1 MCGSLVVWGMEYFAF
16 SCLFLKEKSYICRK
30 FTNIGVKVMILEFCA
45 TNYLSI
51 KEELKLSFVSTPL
64 KESST
69 EPNDL
74 FELADTGISLVRS
87 AVIYG
92 ANASGKSNVLK
103 AFAFYKRFI
112 TDSFKDSQAGEAI
125 DVENFRLN
133 ATTIDEPTSLEA
145 TFTDGEYIYRYGFEV
160 DSQKVQME
168 WLYRRI
174 CKKRAKEVELFYR
187 EDGVTTVHPKS
198 LLLQELV
205 NKKMVRS
212 NALLLSTAAQFN
224 ETIAVSILR
233 WLSNTQVL
241 FCSEDEVLWQNA
253 IKYLDD
259 ETIRERIIAF
269 ARYADLGI
277 ENIIKVDNRIVSRHR
292 QYDDEGREVNN
303 VAFSF
308 NRNESEGTVKY
319 FSLAYPIID
328 ALDNGKCIVID
339 ELDSRLH
346 PLLVKR
352 IIALFNDAQT
362 NPKGAQLLFTA
373 HDTYLLSAGL
383 FRRDQ
388 VWFTQKDNFGATELY
403 SLAEYKVRSTS
414 PFERDYLLG
423 KYGATPLIGDMESI
437 FNPAKQS

>member
-1 MCGSLVVWGMEYFAF
+1 
-16 SCLFLKEKSYICRK
+16 
-30 FTNIGVKVMILEFCA
+30 MILEFRA
-45 TNYLSI
+45 TNFLSI
-51 KEELKLSFVSTPL
+51 KDELKLSFVSTQL
-64 KESST
+64 KESSA

-74 FELADTGISLVRS
+74 YDLSDTGISLVRS
-87 AVIYG
+87 AIIYG

-112 TDSFKDSQAGEAI
+112 TDSFKDSQAGEVI

-168 WLYRRI
+168 WLYRRA

-187 EDGVTTVHPKS
+187 EDGVTSVHPKS
-198 LLLQELV
+198 QLLQELV

-224 ETIAVSILR
+224 ETTAVNILR
-233 WLSNTQVL
+233 WLSDTQVL

-259 ETIRERIIAF
+259 EVLRERITAF

-277 ENIIKVDNRIVSRHR
+277 ENITKIDNRIVSRHR

-308 NRNESEGTVKY
+308 SRNESEGTIKY

-328 ALDNGKCIVID
+328 ALDNGKRVVID

-352 IIALFNDAQT
+352 IVALFNDART

-423 KYGATPLIGDMESI
+423 KYGATPLIGDMESV
-437 FNPAKQS
+437 FNPSKQS

>member
-1 MCGSLVVWGMEYFAF
+1 
-16 SCLFLKEKSYICRK
+16 
-30 FTNIGVKVMILEFCA
+30 MILEFCA
-45 TNYLSI
+45 TNFLSI
-51 KEELKLSFVSTPL
+51 KDELKLSFVSTQL
-64 KESST
+64 KESSA

-74 FELADTGISLVRS
+74 YDLSDTGISLVRS
-87 AVIYG
+87 AIIYG

-112 TDSFKDSQAGEAI
+112 TDSFKNSQAGEVI

-168 WLYRRI
+168 WLYRRA

-187 EDGVTTVHPKS
+187 EDGVTSVHPKS
-198 LLLQELV
+198 QLLQELV

-224 ETIAVSILR
+224 ETTAVNILR
-233 WLSNTQVL
+233 WLSDTQVL

-259 ETIRERIIAF
+259 EKLRERITAF

-277 ENIIKVDNRIVSRHR
+277 ENITKIDNRIVSRHR

-308 NRNESEGTVKY
+308 NRNESEGTIKY

-328 ALDNGKCIVID
+328 ALDNGKRVVID

-352 IIALFNDAQT
+352 IVALFNDART

-437 FNPAKQS
+437 FNPSKQS

>member
-1 MCGSLVVWGMEYFAF
+1 
-16 SCLFLKEKSYICRK
+16 
-30 FTNIGVKVMILEFCA
+30 MILEFCA
-45 TNYLSI
+45 INYLSI
-51 KEELKLSFVSTPL
+51 KDELKLSFVSTPL
-64 KESST
+64 KESSA

-74 FELADTGISLVRS
+74 YDLSDTGISLVRS

-103 AFAFYKRFI
+103 AFAFYKRFV
-112 TDSFKDSQAGEAI
+112 TNSFKDSQAGEAI

-168 WLYRRI
+168 WLYRRA

-187 EDGVTTVHPKS
+187 EDGITAVHPKS
-198 LLLQELV
+198 QLLQELV

-224 ETIAVSILR
+224 ETTAVSILR
-233 WLSNTQVL
+233 WLSDTQVL
-241 FCSEDEVLWQNA
+241 FCSEDEMLWQNA
-253 IKYLDD
+253 IKHLDD
-259 ETIRERIIAF
+259 EALRERITAF

-277 ENIIKVDNRIVSRHR
+277 ENITKIDNRIVSRHR
-292 QYDDEGREVNN
+292 QYDDDGREVNN

-308 NRNESEGTVKY
+308 NRNESEGTIKY
-319 FSLAYPIID
+319 FSLAYPIIN
-328 ALDNGKCIVID
+328 ALDTGKRVVID

-352 IIALFNDAQT
+352 IVALFNDAQT

-423 KYGATPLIGDMESI
+423 KYGATPLIGDIESI
-437 FNPAKQS
+437 FNSAKQS

>member
-1 MCGSLVVWGMEYFAF
+1 
-16 SCLFLKEKSYICRK
+16 
-30 FTNIGVKVMILEFCA
+30 MILEFCA

-51 KEELKLSFVSTPL
+51 KDELKLSFISTPL
-64 KESST
+64 KESFA
-69 EPNDL
+69 EANDL

-103 AFAFYKRFI
+103 ALAFYKSFI
-112 TDSFKDSQAGEAI
+112 TDSFKDRQAGEAI

-133 ATTIDEPTSLEA
+133 ATTVDEPTSLEA

-160 DSQKVQME
+160 DTKAVQME
-168 WLYRRI
+168 WLFRRA

-187 EDGVTTVHPKS
+187 EDGTTTVHPKS
-198 LLLQELV
+198 QLLQELV
-205 NKKMVRS
+205 SKKMVRS

-224 ETIAVSILR
+224 ESTAVSILH
-233 WLSNTQVL
+233 WLSDTQVL
-241 FCSEDEVLWQNA
+241 FCSEDELLWQNA
-253 IKYLDD
+253 INHLDD
-259 ETIRERIIAF
+259 EVLRERITTF

-277 ENIIKVDNRIVSRHR
+277 ENIMKIDNRIVSRHR
-292 QYDDEGREVNN
+292 QFDDDGREVNS

-308 NRNESEGTVKY
+308 NRNESEGTIKY
-319 FSLAYPIID
+319 FSLAYPIIN
-328 ALDNGKCIVID
+328 ALDNGKLIVID

-352 IIALFNDAQT
+352 IIALFNDVRT

-403 SLAEYKVRSTS
+403 SLAEYKVRSSS

-423 KYGATPLIGDMESI
+423 KYGATPLIGDIESV
-437 FNPAKQS
+437 FNPSSSHEQET

>member
-1 MCGSLVVWGMEYFAF
+1 
-16 SCLFLKEKSYICRK
+16 
-30 FTNIGVKVMILEFCA
+30 MILEFCA
-45 TNYLSI
+45 TNFLSI
-51 KEELKLSFVSTPL
+51 KDELKLSFVSTQL
-64 KESST
+64 KESSA

-74 FELADTGISLVRS
+74 YELSDTGISLVRS
-87 AVIYG
+87 AIIYG

-112 TDSFKDSQAGEAI
+112 TDSFKDSQAGEVI

-168 WLYRRI
+168 WLYRRA

-187 EDGVTTVHPKS
+187 EDGVTSVHPKS
-198 LLLQELV
+198 QLLQELV

-224 ETIAVSILR
+224 ETTAVNILR
-233 WLSNTQVL
+233 WLSDTQVL

-259 ETIRERIIAF
+259 EVLRERITAF

-277 ENIIKVDNRIVSRHR
+277 ENITKIDNRIVSRHR

-308 NRNESEGTVKY
+308 NRNESEGTIKY

-328 ALDNGKCIVID
+328 ALDNGKRVVID

-352 IIALFNDAQT
+352 IVALFNDART

-437 FNPAKQS
+437 FNPSKQS

>member
-1 MCGSLVVWGMEYFAF
+1 
-16 SCLFLKEKSYICRK
+16 
-30 FTNIGVKVMILEFCA
+30 MILEFCA
-45 TNYLSI
+45 TNFLSI
-51 KEELKLSFVSTPL
+51 KDELKLSFVSTQL
-64 KESST
+64 KESSA

-74 FELADTGISLVRS
+74 YDLSDTGISLVRS
-87 AVIYG
+87 AIIYG

-112 TDSFKDSQAGEAI
+112 TDSFKDSQAGEVI

-145 TFTDGEYIYRYGFEV
+145 TFTDGEFIYRYGFEV

-168 WLYRRI
+168 WLYRRV

-187 EDGVTTVHPKS
+187 EDGVTSVHPKS
-198 LLLQELV
+198 QLLQELV

-224 ETIAVSILR
+224 ETTAVSILR
-233 WLSNTQVL
+233 WLSDTQVL

-259 ETIRERIIAF
+259 EKLRERITAF

-277 ENIIKVDNRIVSRHR
+277 ENITKIDNRIVSRHR
-292 QYDDEGREVNN
+292 QYDDEGREINN

-308 NRNESEGTVKY
+308 SRNESEGTIKY

-328 ALDNGKCIVID
+328 ALDNGKRVVID

-352 IIALFNDAQT
+352 IIALFNDART

-437 FNPAKQS
+437 FNPSKQS

>member
-1 MCGSLVVWGMEYFAF
+1 
-16 SCLFLKEKSYICRK
+16 
-30 FTNIGVKVMILEFCA
+30 MILEFCV
-45 TNYLSI
+45 TNFLSI
-51 KEELKLSFVSTPL
+51 KDELKLSFVSTQL
-64 KESST
+64 KESSA

-74 FELADTGISLVRS
+74 YDLSDTGISLVRS
-87 AVIYG
+87 AIIYG

-112 TDSFKDSQAGEAI
+112 TDSFKDSQAGEVI

-168 WLYRRI
+168 WLYRRA

-187 EDGVTTVHPKS
+187 EDGVTSVRPKS
-198 LLLQELV
+198 QLLQELV

-224 ETIAVSILR
+224 ETTAVSILR
-233 WLSNTQVL
+233 WLSDTQVL

-259 ETIRERIIAF
+259 EKLRERITAF

-277 ENIIKVDNRIVSRHR
+277 ENITKIDNRIVSRHR

-308 NRNESEGTVKY
+308 SRNESEGTIKY

-328 ALDNGKCIVID
+328 ALDNGKRVVID

-352 IIALFNDAQT
+352 IIALFNDART

-437 FNPAKQS
+437 FNPSKQS

>member
-1 MCGSLVVWGMEYFAF
+1 
-16 SCLFLKEKSYICRK
+16 
-30 FTNIGVKVMILEFCA
+30 MILEFCA
-45 TNYLSI
+45 TNFLSI
-51 KEELKLSFVSTPL
+51 KDEMKLSFVSTQL
-64 KESST
+64 KESSA

-74 FELADTGISLVRS
+74 YELSDTGISLVRS
-87 AVIYG
+87 AIIYG

-112 TDSFKDSQAGEAI
+112 TDSFKDSQAGEVI

-168 WLYRRI
+168 WLYRRV

-187 EDGVTTVHPKS
+187 EDDVTSVHPKS
-198 LLLQELV
+198 QLLQELV

-224 ETIAVSILR
+224 ETTAVSILR
-233 WLSNTQVL
+233 WLSDTQVL

-259 ETIRERIIAF
+259 EKLRERITAF

-277 ENIIKVDNRIVSRHR
+277 ENITKIDNRIVSRHR

-308 NRNESEGTVKY
+308 SRNESEGTIKY

-328 ALDNGKCIVID
+328 ALDNGKRVVID

-352 IIALFNDAQT
+352 IIALFNDART

-437 FNPAKQS
+437 FNPSKQS